1 MQPRELPM
9 QFPYFL
15 DKYGIIKRK
24 QAFGSVSMKKFFC
37 IMIAL
42 ILCSSLFACSENTAN
57 PEIVATTYPVAQ
69 FTSALCVNTELTVG
83 QLITENISCLHD
95 YSLQARQMQ
104 ILESS
109 ELVVISGAGLEDFI
123 DDDLLENKN
132 ILDSSIGISLLCAD
146 DTQSQHNTDHQHEQD
161 SHIWLSIENASVM
174 AQNICNGLKR
184 AYPEYTAVFEKN
196 LEKLQLQFQELA
208 LYAETQLKSLSCRK
222 IITFHDGFSYMAQ
235 EFQLEILRA
244 IEEESG
250 SEASAK
256 ELIELIDLINEH
268 KIPAIF
274 TESNGSTAAAEIIS
288 SQTGLKNYP
297 LDTAMAHLDYFSAM
311 KHNIDTLK
319 EALG

>member
-1 MQPRELPM
+1 
-9 QFPYFL
+9 
-15 DKYGIIKRK
+15 
-24 QAFGSVSMKKFFC
+24 MKKFFC
-37 IMIAL
+37 VMIAL

-69 FTSALCVNTELTVG
+69 FTSALCVNTGLSVG

-95 YSLQARQMQ
+95 YTLQARQMQ

-123 DDDLLENKN
+123 DDGLLQNKN

-146 DTQSQHNTDHQHEQD
+146 DTHFEHSTDHQHEQD

-174 AQNICNGLKR
+174 AQNICNGLMR
-184 AYPEYTAVFEKN
+184 VYPEHTTIFKKN
-196 LEKLQLQFQELA
+196 LEKLQLQFQELG
-208 LYAETQLKSLSCRK
+208 LYAKTQLKSLSCRQ

-244 IEEESG
+244 IEEEAG

-256 ELIELIDLINEH
+256 ELITLIDLVKSH
-268 KIPAIF
+268 KLPAVFI
-274 TESNGSTAAAEIIS
+274 EQNGSAAAAEIIVS
-288 SQTGLKNYP
+288 ETNIRCFA
-297 LDTAMAHLDYFSAM
+297 LDMAMSDRDYFEAM

-319 EALG
+319 EALE